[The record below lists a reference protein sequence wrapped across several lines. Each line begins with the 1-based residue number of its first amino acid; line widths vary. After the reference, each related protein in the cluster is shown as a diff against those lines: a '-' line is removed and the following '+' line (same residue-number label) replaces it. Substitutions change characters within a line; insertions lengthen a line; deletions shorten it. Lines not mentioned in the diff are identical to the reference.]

1 MKRLALLSAIAVTLL
16 MASCRKDRDNNNN
29 GYYNY
34 NLTFW
39 TAENCSPNPI
49 TVTVDSQTQQ
59 IQEYFPNTPATCGS
73 QGCANF
79 YLPTGTYSYTAS
91 NIDTTWQ
98 GSVTVTKGGC
108 TLQQF
113 YCSTGSVTFWVDSAP
128 NGLQV
133 VMDNGTGHITTSFPT
148 TTPTCGTTGCA
159 NFSMHPGTY
168 SYTATTSA
176 NVGYTGSVT
185 VQKDSCKLIR
195 LY

>member
-1 MKRLALLSAIAVTLL
+1 MRKITLFSVVALVL
-16 MASCRKDRDNNNN
+16 MLASCKRDHHNDNEF
-29 GYYNY
+29 YNY

-49 TVTVDSQTQQ
+49 TVTVDSQTAQ
-59 IQEYFPNTPATCGS
+59 IIEYYPNNPATCGS
-73 QGCANF
+73 EGCANF
-79 YLPTGTYSYTAS
+79 YLPAGTYYYTAS

-98 GSVTVTKGGC
+98 DSVVVTKGGC
-108 TLQQF
+108 TLKQF
-113 YCSTGSVTFWVDSAP
+113 YCSTGYVTFWVDSAP

-133 VMDNGTGHITTSFPT
+133 VMDNGIGHVNTSFPT
-148 TTPTCGTTGCA
+148 TTPTCGTAGCA
-159 NFSMHPGTY
+159 NFTMHPGTY
-168 SYTATTSA
+168 TYTATTAS